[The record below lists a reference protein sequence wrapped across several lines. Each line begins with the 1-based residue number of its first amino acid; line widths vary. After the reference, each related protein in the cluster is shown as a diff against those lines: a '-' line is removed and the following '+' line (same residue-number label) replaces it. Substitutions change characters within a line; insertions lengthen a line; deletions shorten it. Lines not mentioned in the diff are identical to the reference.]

1 MSIALRYTVRS
12 DVGLLRDG
20 NEDSAYA
27 GPHLLAI
34 ADGMGGHAAGEV
46 ASAVAIAALAPLD
59 ADTSGVDM
67 LQALADAIVE
77 ANAELHQIAQA
88 DPATEGMGT
97 TLTAMLWSGDEV
109 ALCHIGDSRAYLLR
123 DDVYQRITHDHTL
136 VQSLVDEGRLTPEA
150 AAAHPQRSLVMR
162 ALQSSVPAEPDL
174 ALLKAKVGDRYL
186 LCSDGL
192 SDVVSDETVHKT
204 LSELTDLDE
213 AVAQLIDLAIR
224 SGGPDNITCILADVI
239 DTAAGG
245 EPTTDVI
252 VLGAITG
259 GSEQGGQVRS
269 DSPAARAHLLATG
282 RMAAVGATAAATTP
296 VAATRAV
303 PATLP
308 LTATLPDTG
317 AGSVPHADVG
327 SGQDGEKTWSAPPAE
342 GSEAMSL
349 RIPTPDAGALADGT
363 APEAVA
369 PDTAAPDTAA
379 PRAGVSDAA
388 AADAHAATSEP
399 AYDDDDDPMLVK
411 SWRRWPVVSVALV
424 VLLVV
429 VGAGGLYAWRITQTE
444 YYVGAANGKVVVYRG
459 VNQAVAGLSLS
470 SLVQRTNIPLTAVP
484 TGEAGQIKATIPAMS
499 LKAAFKIVS
508 QIRHDYRCAVAQ
520 AEIHAWLAIQPNMT
534 AKQNK
539 ASARSG
545 RTTGRRLSA
554 KPKPR
559 ASRRPAGRAAAGPTT
574 RPTMPPAVSLTPRPS
589 SGSVG
594 SNTAGQTPNQSTGQR
609 AGSAPK
615 PVLPPFCSPTA
626 GAAG

>member
-1 MSIALRYTVRS
+1 MSIALRYAVRS

-46 ASAVAIAALAPLD
+46 ASAVAIAFLAPLD
-59 ADTSGVDM
+59 ADTTGVDM
-67 LQALADAIVE
+67 LQALADAIAA

-97 TLTAMLWSGDEV
+97 TVTALLWSGEEV

-162 ALQSSVPAEPDL
+162 ALQSSVLAEPDL

-192 SDVVSDETVHKT
+192 SDVVSDETAHKT
-204 LSELTDLDE
+204 LTDLADLDE

-239 DTAAGG
+239 DTDAGT
-245 EPTTDVI
+245 EPTTNVV

-259 GSEQGGQVRS
+259 ESDQRGQQVRS

-282 RMAAVGATAAATTP
+282 RTAAAGATAAATIP
-296 VAATRAV
+296 VMATIPVTADADGNLSPADAPGAEAADAQ
-303 PATLP
+303 A
-308 LTATLPDTG
+308 
-317 AGSVPHADVG
+317 
-327 SGQDGEKTWSAPPAE
+327 
-342 GSEAMSL
+342 
-349 RIPTPDAGALADGT
+349 PDA
-363 APEAVA
+363 E
-369 PDTAAPDTAA
+369 
-379 PRAGVSDAA
+379 AA
-388 AADAHAATSEP
+388 AAETDD
-399 AYDDDDDPMLVK
+399 DDDDDPMLVK
-411 SWRRWPVVSVALV
+411 SWRRRWPVVSVALV
-424 VLLVV
+424 VLFVV
-429 VGAGGLYAWRITQTE
+429 VGAGGLYAWRVTQNE

-459 VNQAVAGLSLS
+459 VYQAVAGLSLS

-484 TGEAGQIKATIPAMS
+484 GGEADQIKATIPAMS
-499 LKAAFKIVS
+499 LHAAFKIVS

-520 AEIHAWLAIQPNMT
+520 VDIHAWLANQPKMT
-534 AKQNK
+534 GKRNK
-539 ASARSG
+539 TSARFG
-545 RTTGRRLSA
+545 RTVAKRLSA
-554 KPKPR
+554 KPNHT
-559 ASRRPAGRAAAGPTT
+559 ASRPPARPTARQTT
-574 RPTMPPAVSLTPRPS
+574 RPAVARTPRPS

-594 SNTAGQTPNQSTGQR
+594 SRTTAGQAPNHTTGQPASYPPR
-609 AGSAPK
+609 PM
-615 PVLPPFCSPTA
+615 LPPFCSPTA